1 MNNEFNVIEI
11 DISSITPYENN
22 PRNNEKAIDYVAE
35 SIKNFGFRVPVIIDK
50 DNVIVAGHTR
60 YKAAKQLEFK
70 KVPCIVVSDLTP
82 EQIKAF
88 RIADNKVS
96 EYSTWNEEMLR
107 KELLDLSDFELQ
119 SIGFQDWELDNLL
132 NPLSDDDINDF
143 FVDKEKKEK
152 ELKLIKCPYCGEEFE
167 Q

>member
-11 DISSITPYENN
+11 DISMITPYKNN

-35 SIKNFGFRVPVIIDK
+35 SIKNFGFRVPIIIDK

-60 YKAAKQLEFK
+60 YKAAKQLEIK
-70 KVPCIVVSDLTP
+70 KVPCIVISDLTP
-82 EQIKAF
+82 EQIRAF

-107 KELLDLSDFELQ
+107 KELLNLSNFELQ

-143 FVDKEKKEK
+143 FVDKEVTEK
-152 ELKLIKCPYCGEEFE
+152 EPKLIKCPYCGEEFE

>member
-11 DISSITPYENN
+11 DISSITPYKNN

-35 SIKNFGFRVPVIIDK
+35 SIKNFGFRVPIIIDK

-60 YKAAKQLEFK
+60 YKAAKQLEIK
-70 KVPCIVVSDLTP
+70 KVPCIVISDLTP
-82 EQIKAF
+82 EQIRAF

-107 KELLDLSDFELQ
+107 KELLNLSDFELQ

-143 FVDKEKKEK
+143 FVDKEVTEK
-152 ELKLIKCPYCGEEFE
+152 EPKLIKCPYCGEEFE

>member
-11 DISSITPYENN
+11 DISMITPYENN

-35 SIKNFGFRVPVIIDK
+35 SIKNFGFRVPIIIDK

-60 YKAAKQLEFK
+60 YKAAKQLEIK
-70 KVPCIVVSDLTP
+70 KVPCIVISDLTP
-82 EQIKAF
+82 EQIRAF

-107 KELLDLSDFELQ
+107 KELLNLSNFELQ

-143 FVDKEKKEK
+143 FVDKEVTEK
-152 ELKLIKCPYCGEEFE
+152 EPKLIKCPYCGEEFE

>member
-11 DISSITPYENN
+11 DISMITPYENN

-35 SIKNFGFRVPVIIDK
+35 SIKNFGFRVPIIIDK

-60 YKAAKQLEFK
+60 YKAAKQLEIK
-70 KVPCIVVSDLTP
+70 KVPCIVISDMTP
-82 EQIKAF
+82 EQIRAF

-107 KELLDLSDFELQ
+107 KELLNLSDFELQ

-132 NPLSDDDINDF
+132 NPLSDDDISDF
-143 FVDKEKKEK
+143 FVDKEVSEK
-152 ELKLIKCPYCGEEFE
+152 EPKLIKCPYCGEEFE